1 MGWRRR
7 TVLLA
12 VFLLVSSAVGWALGP
27 RILHCNQRDYNESV
41 KCTDEEELLLNLVRL
56 RYDDDI
62 GLLNT
67 NSITAQYQ
75 AQGQVNAVPFFS
87 VGLMNRVITRILPAA
102 QVSG

>member
-1 MGWRRR
+1 M
-7 TVLLA
+7 VL
-12 VFLLVSSAVGWALGP
+12 P
-27 RILHCNQRDYNESV
+27 
-41 KCTDEEELLLNLVRL
+41 DEEELLLNLVRL

-87 VGLMNRVITRILPAA
+87 VGLANRVITRILPAA
-102 QVSG
+102 QVSGFELPTFSLGDVPELVRSTFLHYL